1 MTPDTPQTREDY
13 YAKAG
18 SWADERTQSIY
29 ASRKV
34 AWTVALIA
42 ATIAVLEAL
51 ALVFMTPLK
60 TVVPHTV
67 LVDRQTGF
75 VQALDPSQP
84 QKIAPQKALT
94 QSFLVQYVEAR
105 EGFDFATVQ
114 QQFKKVAIW
123 SSGTAKS
130 GYINMMQASNPQ
142 SPLATLPRNTVI
154 NVQVRSVSPLSDS
167 SAMVRFVTTR
177 LDQGAAGQQ
186 PQNWVAIIRYRYSSA
201 PMTVEDRY
209 VNPLGFEVIDYRK
222 DAETLPIETASP
234 VPQSPVPQSVVP
246 AQ

>member
-1 MTPDTPQTREDY
+1 MIPDVPQTREDY

-34 AWTVALIA
+34 AWIIALIA
-42 ATIAVLEAL
+42 AIIAVLEAL

-105 EGFDFATVQ
+105 EGYDIATVQ

-123 SSGTAKS
+123 SSGPAKS
-130 GYINMMQASNPQ
+130 GYVTMMQASNPQ

-154 NVQVRSVSPLSDS
+154 NVHVRSVSQISDT
-167 SAMVRFVTTR
+167 SAMVRFVTAR
-177 LDQGAAGQQ
+177 RDQGAAEGP
-186 PQNWVAIIRYRYSSA
+186 PQNWVAVIRYQYSGGL
-201 PMTVEDRY
+201 MTVEDRY
-209 VNPLGFEVIDYRK
+209 VNPLGFEVIDYRR
-222 DAETLPIETASP
+222 DPETVPIETATP
-234 VPQSPVPQSVVP
+234 LQQPAVPTQ
-246 AQ
+246 